1 MTFPGFSDQ
10 FRKEAVRDYIEEKE
24 IIFLKFFSFRLKGVV
39 FVMTFPV
46 WK

>member
-10 FRKEAVRDYIEEKE
+10 FRKEAVRDYVEETE
-24 IIFLKFFSFRLKGVV
+24 ILFFLFFFRLKGMV